1 VNDTANPSTRQELPA
16 TGKPPSLWRNRDYL
30 LLWSGQVVSSVGS
43 QFSELAFPLLIL
55 FLTGSAAQAGIA
67 GALGVLPYLVFSLP
81 AGALVDRWDRKRVMI
96 LCDCGR
102 AVVLASIPLALL
114 VGRLTIV
121 QLYLASMAE
130 GTLFVFFNLAEVS
143 CLPRVVSKE
152 QLPAATAQNIT
163 TFSLASLIGSPL
175 AGALYALGKLFP
187 FLVDAFSYVLSALTL
202 SLIRIQF
209 QEERSNQQQES
220 VWHNIAE
227 GLIWLW
233 SHPLI
238 RYMAILTGGLNLI
251 TAGRVLIIIV
261 LAQRLHASAVV
272 IGLIFTLA
280 GVGSIC
286 GAILA
291 PIVQKR
297 LRFGTVIIGFCWII
311 TVSYPLYALAPSVL
325 LLGVNAAFLS
335 LVFPS
340 YDVVQ
345 FTYRSTL
352 IPDALQGRVNSVFR
366 LLAYGGQPLGLA
378 LAGILIQ
385 SLGVVVT
392 VFILATGFLLLA
404 LLTTLNPQVRRA
416 GRAGAD

>member
-1 VNDTANPSTRQELPA
+1 MQEPRTARRER
-16 TGKPPSLWRNRDYL
+16 PPSLWRNRDYL
-30 LLWSGQVVSSVGS
+30 LLWSGQVVSSIGS

-102 AVVLASIPLALL
+102 AVVLATIPLALL
-114 VGRLTIV
+114 LGRLTIV
-121 QLYLASMAE
+121 QIYVVSMVE
-130 GTLFVFFNLAEVS
+130 GTLYVFFNLAEVS
-143 CLPRVVSKE
+143 CLPRVVTRE

-175 AGALYALGKLFP
+175 AGVLYTLGRLFP
-187 FLVDAFSYVLSALTL
+187 FVVDAVSYLVSALSL

-209 QEERSNQQQES
+209 QEERSKDKRQES
-220 VWHNIAE
+220 VWRNIGE
-227 GLIWLW
+227 GLLWLW
-233 SHPLI
+233 KHPLI
-238 RYMAILTGGLNLI
+238 RFMAILTGGLNLI

-261 LAQRLHASAVV
+261 LAQRLHASAFV
-272 IGLIFTLA
+272 IGVIFTIA
-280 GVGSIC
+280 GIGSIC

-291 PIVQKR
+291 PIVHRR
-297 LRFGTVIIGFCWII
+297 LGFGTVIIGFCWII
-311 TVSYPLYALAPSVL
+311 TVSYPLYALAPNVL
-325 LLGVNAAFLS
+325 LLGINAAFLS

-345 FTYRSTL
+345 FSYRSML

-366 LLAYGGQPLGLA
+366 LIAYSGQPLGLT
-378 LAGILIQ
+378 LAGILLQ
-385 SLGVVVT
+385 SLGAVVT
-392 VFILATGFLLLA
+392 VFVLGTGFLILA
-404 LLTTLNPQVRRA
+404 LLTTLNPHVRRA
-416 GRAGAD
+416 GPAATHG